1 LEAQG
6 FSSTV
11 DTALPSPPQMGY
23 SAPMAAKKAGPK
35 KTMTKAAGKSG
46 KDPKTAKKAS
56 THVQKPDRVDPSRKL
71 REQVLREAGFMCANP
86 RCRAILVLELHH
98 VVWVKDGGPTD
109 ASNLLALCRNCHGL
123 HTINKIDRET
133 IRHWKGLLVAL
144 NSAFNRES
152 MDLLLF
158 LKQPAAQEL
167 WISGDGV
174 LRFAGLIAARLVE
187 MQNITSGGQRS
198 TRVVFIPNGSRE
210 IPPPMPTPGSA
221 VKLRLTERG
230 TALVDSWLDGDD
242 LSYAKALGGEAST
255 A

>member
-1 LEAQG
+1 MA
-6 FSSTV
+6 TKK
-11 DTALPSPPQMGY
+11 A
-23 SAPMAAKKAGPK
+23 AAAKPDPK
-35 KTMTKAAGKSG
+35 KRSTKKNPSFKEAAE
-46 KDPKTAKKAS
+46 PAKKRTPTSLPQAA
-56 THVQKPDRVDPSRKL
+56 KPERVDPSRKL

-86 RCRAILVLELHH
+86 RCRAILILELHH

-158 LKQPAAQEL
+158 LKHPTAQEL

-198 TRVVFIPNGSRE
+198 SRAVFIPNGSRE
-210 IPPPMPTPGSA
+210 ILPPTPTPGTA

-230 TALVDSWLDGDD
+230 AALVDSWLDGDE
-242 LSYAKALGGEAST
+242 LSYAKALGGEVSSA
-255 A
+255 